1 MTSNRH
7 VTVWI
12 DHDEAR
18 IFHVDAETFSEQ
30 TVRAPNRHVH
40 RHPKGSAA
48 EHRHPADAHQFFAAV
63 VGQLEGAQRILVVG
77 PSTAKLQFI
86 HYAYKHDRTL
96 EPRIVGVETVDHPT
110 DSNVADVLGHHR
122 PHAAAAST
130 LGTHEVVP
138 REDPE
143 RPRAPS

>member
-18 IFHVDAETFSEQ
+18 IFHIDAETFSEQ
-30 TVRAPNRHVH
+30 TVRAPSRHVH

-48 EHRHPADAHQFFAAV
+48 EHRHPTDAHQFFAAV
-63 VGQLEGAQRILVVG
+63 VGELEGAERVLVVG

-86 HYAYKHDRTL
+86 HYAYKHDHTL

-110 DSNVADVLGHHR
+110 DGQLVAYSKRYFAADDRMLGR
-122 PHAAAAST
+122 SSSSET
-130 LGTHEVVP
+130 RRG
-138 REDPE
+138 
-143 RPRAPS
+143 

>member
-18 IFHVDAETFSEQ
+18 LFHIDAETFSEQ

-63 VGQLEGAQRILVVG
+63 LGELEGAERVLVVG

-86 HYAYKHDRTL
+86 HYAYQHNRTL
-96 EPRIVGVETVDHPT
+96 EPRIIGVETVESSDRRT
-110 DSNVADVLGHHR
+110 AGRLLAALFCRRRQDAGATEHR
-122 PHAAAAST
+122 EPPRLMACS
-130 LGTHEVVP
+130 VV
-138 REDPE
+138 
-143 RPRAPS
+143 